1 MESLRKIVQRP
12 GGDKFFLFL
21 PLALSILGLFL
32 ILDASSVFALKY
44 FNDKFYFFKRQFF
57 WFIGGICGFYLFSL
71 LDYKILKKW
80 SLPLFLV
87 SLFLL
92 VLVLFPGIGKEVYGG
107 RRWLS
112 LGIGNFG
119 FQPSEL
125 LKISLIIYLSALL
138 EKKRNFFSLL
148 FTLGI
153 ILVLLLLEPDLGT
166 AIIVLA
172 IGFVLYFVSGAPVK
186 EILLSGL
193 ILPVTILPL
202 VLFSSYRRTRLI
214 SFLRSSFDASQ
225 ASYHV
230 KQVLIG
236 LGSGGI
242 FGKGI
247 GQSRQKFLF
256 LPEITT
262 DSIFAVIGEE
272 FGFLGSSL
280 LLIVLFF
287 LVYRLLNLAIANKDP
302 FAKSI
307 LSGFAFLIGFQTI
320 VNLGAMVVL
329 IPMTGVP
336 LPFISYGGSSLLICL
351 SIMGIVYNI
360 SKQNKR

>member
-1 MESLRKIVQRP
+1 MESLKKLVQRYR
-12 GGDKFFLFL
+12 GDKLFVFL

-44 FNDKFYFFKRQFF
+44 FDDKFYFFKRQFF
-57 WFIGGICGFYLFSL
+57 WFVGGFCGFWFFSL
-71 LDYKILKKW
+71 LDYKILKKY
-80 SLPLFLV
+80 SLSFFLF

-107 RRWLS
+107 KRWLS

-125 LKISLIIYLSALL
+125 LKISFIIYLSALF

-193 ILPVTILPL
+193 ILPIIILPL
-202 VLFSSYRRTRLI
+202 IFFSSYRRTRLI

-236 LGSGGI
+236 LGSGGV

-272 FGFLGSSL
+272 FGLWGSGLFLF
-280 LLIVLFF
+280 IIFF
-287 LVYRLLNLAIANKDP
+287 LIHRLLKLAIVSKDP
-302 FAKSI
+302 FAKMMV
-307 LSGFAFLIGFQTI
+307 SGFAFLIGFQTV

-329 IPMTGVP
+329 VPMTGVP

-360 SKQNKR
+360 SKQSNK